1 MDLDLERVRRNVE
14 RAETEDLLD
23 RVTVYRDGMEPE
35 ALRLIE
41 DELRRR
47 GIDED
52 GVRTYAQEQDAQVLR
67 APEGWALRCS
77 FCDRPAVTR
86 GWGWHRM
93 WGVLAV
99 FPRPFRY
106 CREHADPAYREEPPA
121 PADDFDDAAKN

>member
-1 MDLDLERVRRNVE
+1 MDVDREAIADNVRS
-14 RAETEDLLD
+14 AATEDLLD
-23 RVTVYRDGMEPE
+23 RATVYREGMEPE
-35 ALRLIE
+35 ALHLIE

-47 GIDED
+47 GIRDADLRAHAE
-52 GVRTYAQEQDAQVLR
+52 EQDAQVLR

-77 FCDRPAVTR
+77 YCEKPAVTR

-106 CREHADPAYREEPPA
+106 CREHADSAYREEPPA
-121 PADDFDDAAKN
+121 PVDDFDDAATN

>member
-1 MDLDLERVRRNVE
+1 MDVDRNAIVNNI
-14 RAETEDLLD
+14 RAAPTEDLLN
-23 RVTVYRDGMEPE
+23 RATVYRDGMEPE

-41 DELRRR
+41 EELRRR
-47 GIDED
+47 GVGED
-52 GVRTYAQEQDAQVLR
+52 GVRAHAEEQDAQVLR

-106 CREHADPAYREEPPA
+106 CREHADPAYREDPPA
-121 PADDFDDAAKN
+121 PADDFDDAATN